1 MKSPKQLSMEDKLL
15 AMLDE
20 KPRELAALLIGDPE
34 VNALQD
40 YSNNVSIQRLG
51 YNDHGPVHMRKVAIN
66 SVIMSTL
73 LKDKGIPL
81 NLEREGVGSFQDS
94 QSALMLA
101 SFLHDVGMSVC
112 RQDHEHTAVHLALPI
127 MNRLLEQVYPGDI
140 ARQVVIRSVALE
152 CVVGH
157 MATQQI
163 HSLEAGLL
171 LVADGSDMEKGR
183 ARIPMILK
191 TESRVGD
198 IHKYSANAVDRVRI
212 VPGEERPIRIN
223 VEMNASVGLFQI
235 EEVLFQKINSSPV
248 KPYIELVVF
257 IRGEKQKVYL

>member
-1 MKSPKQLSMEDKLL
+1 MEDKLL
-15 AMLDE
+15 GLLE
-20 KPRELAALLIGDPE
+20 GKPKELVALLIEDPE

-40 YSNNVSIQRLG
+40 YSNTVSIQRLG

-66 SVIMSTL
+66 AVLMSNL
-73 LKDKGIPL
+73 LKEQGIPL
-81 NLEREGVGSFQDS
+81 NLEKESAGDFHDS
-94 QSALMLA
+94 LSALMLA
-101 SFLHDVGMSVC
+101 AFLHDVGMSVG
-112 RQDHEHTAVHLALPI
+112 RQDHEHSAIHIAMPI
-127 MNRLLEQVYPGDI
+127 LNRLLEKLYPGDI
-140 ARQVVIRSVALE
+140 TRQVIIRSLALE
-152 CVVGH
+152 CIVGH

-163 HSLEAGLL
+163 HSLEAGILL
-171 LVADGSDMEKGR
+171 IADGSDMEKGR

-191 TESRVGD
+191 TESKVGD

-212 VPGEERPIRIN
+212 IAGEERPIRIN

-235 EEVLFQKINSSPV
+235 EEVLFQKINSSPL